1 MLRPMLIE
9 PVPHETARVARA
21 TFPTGNRDRRLA
33 DARETLFTD
42 AAFPTLCP
50 THGQPALPPWRLA
63 LVTILP
69 WAEWL
74 SDCQAADAVRRRIV
88 WTYVLRLELTDP
100 GFDVSV
106 LSECRTRLIVGA
118 AESLLFKTLLRWC
131 RHRHLVKAGGRQR
144 TDSTP
149 ILAAVWALIDI
160 EAVGDTWR
168 HALNR
173 LVVAVPEDEVFNQ
186 GWSALRPGRAVC
198 TLHAALSTADADHP
212 APEAISGP
220 ASGPTTGSGRRVSG
234 GLCSLCRH

>member
-1 MLRPMLIE
+1 MLRPMPIE

-21 TFPTGNRDRRLA
+21 TLPTGNCDRRLA

-42 AAFPTLCP
+42 AACSTLRP

-69 WAEWL
+69 CAESF
-74 SDCQAADAVRRRIV
+74 SDRQAADAVRRRIV
-88 WTYVLRLELTDP
+88 WTYVLRLELIDP
-100 GFDVSV
+100 GFDASS
-106 LSECRTRLIVGA
+106 LSECRARLIAGA
-118 AESLLFKTLLRWC
+118 AESLLFETLLRWC
-131 RHRHLVKAGGRQR
+131 RDRHLVKAGGRQR

-149 ILAAVWALIDI
+149 ILADVWALNRL

-168 HALNR
+168 HALHR
-173 LVVAVPEDEVFNQ
+173 LAVVVPEDEVFNQ
-186 GWSALRPGRAVC
+186 GWSALQPGRAVC

-220 ASGPTTGSGRRVSG
+220 ASGPTTGSDRRVSG
-234 GLCSLCRH
+234 GVCSPCRH